1 MRSMKKLTSSFMGS
15 SNFYFGY
22 LPESRRAD
30 RRLFYLTVPWERYLC
45 TFTPRMSRK
54 TVLILGANSDVAK
67 QAIRLYVARGYF
79 VIAASRSVQQL
90 LEFLNDHA
98 ITSSQVDVR
107 YFDAAAFETHPK
119 FYADLPTKPNI
130 VLYAAGFLRDN
141 EKALLD
147 WEGTFQMM
155 KVHYC
160 GAVSILN
167 IIATDRGNAALERIV
182 GLSSLSGVR
191 GRKSNFIYGSTKS
204 AFTQY
209 LAGLRQYLF
218 ARKITVNVVVAG
230 YIRSKMAQGLDLP
243 ESLMLEPSFIAKAV
257 VGAGRSFTIVPG
269 FKWKMIY
276 HILRALPEQL
286 VAKLP

>member
-1 MRSMKKLTSSFMGS
+1 MKSIQ
-15 SNFYFGY
+15 
-22 LPESRRAD
+22 
-30 RRLFYLTVPWERYLC
+30 
-45 TFTPRMSRK
+45 K

-67 QAIRLYVARGYF
+67 ELVRLYINKNHHV
-79 VIAASRSVQQL
+79 VAASRNTDSL
-90 LEFLNDHA
+90 SRYLKEHNLP
-98 ITSSQVDVR
+98 SSQVDILF
-107 YFDAAAFETHPK
+107 FDAVEFDSHQS
-119 FYADLPTKPNI
+119 FYDALPAKPNI
-130 VLYAAGFLRDN
+130 VVYAAGFLKNN
-141 EKALLD
+141 EESLRD

-167 IIATDRGNAALERIV
+167 IIAMDQTNHGLEQII

-218 ARKITVNVVVAG
+218 SRKVIVKVIVAG
-230 YIRSKMAQGLDLP
+230 YIRSKMTAGLNLP
-243 ESLMLEPSFIAKAV
+243 ESLMLEPDFIATSV
-257 VGAGRSFTIVPG
+257 INSGNGFVHVPG
-269 FKWKMIY
+269 FKWKIIY
-276 HILRALPEQL
+276 HILRILPESL